1 MTRMAFSWQPFGST
15 RDDDLEPAPPP
26 VPEPSA
32 APRGLKPQP
41 ARRLAVLTC
50 MDCRVDPL
58 RALGLKLGDA
68 VVLRNAGAQASED
81 VLRSLRMA
89 HEALG
94 VAFVQVV
101 AHTDC
106 AAHGGDDDAS
116 AAGAH
121 RAAARI
127 RSMLP
132 ALRTEAAVL
141 DLASGALSRPA

>member
-1 MTRMAFSWQPFGST
+1 MAFSWQPFGST
-15 RDDDLEPAPPP
+15 RDDDLEPASPPAP
-26 VPEPSA
+26 DPEPSA
-32 APRGLKPQP
+32 APRGLRPP
-41 ARRLAVLTC
+41 PPRRLAVLTC

-58 RALGLKLGDA
+58 RALGLRLGDA

-94 VAFVQVV
+94 VTLVQVV

-116 AAGAH
+116 AAGAR

-127 RSMLP
+127 RAMLP
-132 ALRTEAAVL
+132 AVRTEAAVL
-141 DLASGALSRPA
+141 DLATGAVSR